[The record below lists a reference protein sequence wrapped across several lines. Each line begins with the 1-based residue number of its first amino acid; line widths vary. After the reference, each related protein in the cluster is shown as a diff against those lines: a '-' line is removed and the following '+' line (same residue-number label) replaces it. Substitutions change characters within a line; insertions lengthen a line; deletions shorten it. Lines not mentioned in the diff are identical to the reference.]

1 MAGIGVSGVDIF
13 KDIFKRSF
21 PLGNLL
27 FSCLVISDSS
37 RSHKLQHVRP
47 PCPSTS
53 PGACSNSRPLRQW
66 CHPIISSSL
75 IPFSSCPQSFP
86 ASGSFSMSWLSTS
99 DGQSIGVS
107 ASALVL
113 PVQGWSRD
121 SQESSPTPQFKSIN
135 SSVLSLLYS
144 PTLTSVHLNFIT
156 SLYPRSGRPPGKGN
170 GNPFQYPGQDNPMGK
185 GARWIMV
192 HGVIKSCTWLSD
204 AACTLCPEITYLL
217 LPPSLESV
225 IGHGNHQAVGLRWR
239 WMYSRTHSWGGVQG
253 RADTETNGQVSD

>member
-1 MAGIGVSGVDIF
+1 MAGIGVSGV
-13 KDIFKRSF
+13 DIFKRSF

-37 RSHKLQHVRP
+37 QSHKLQHVRL
-47 PCPSTS
+47 PCPSPS
-53 PGACSNSRPLRQW
+53 PGACSNSRPLHQW

-75 IPFSSCPQSFP
+75 IPFSSCAQSFP
-86 ASGSFSMSWLSTS
+86 ASGSFSMSRLSTS

-113 PVQGWSRD
+113 PIQGWFPLGLTGLISCSPRD

-144 PTLTSVHLNFIT
+144 PTLTSVHLNLIT

-170 GNPFQYPGQDNPMGK
+170 GNPFQYPCQDNPMGK
-185 GARWIMV
+185 GAWWIMV
-192 HGVIKSCTWLSD
+192 HGVIKSCTWLSN

-225 IGHGNHQAVGLRWR
+225 IGHGNHQAVGLGWR
-239 WMYSRTHSWGGVQG
+239 WMCSRTHSWV
-253 RADTETNGQVSD
+253 E